1 MTGILNCS
9 PHMAAITGLV
19 LAASI
24 AFAGDAS
31 KTAATVAAPRLLTQ
45 PLSLVDL
52 MRASIE
58 IPADGI
64 WAAAGADKLSEE
76 DWQLADQ
83 DAVNLIAATTLIASA
98 GTGKNDR
105 KWVAHADWQSWVRE
119 MEKIAL
125 AIRAAVKSQDQKTL
139 AAVADQLQQIC
150 EGCHTKYRPQTPS
163 DGVSRYP
170 FYPKR
175 ELAK

>member
-1 MTGILNCS
+1 VTGILNCS
-9 PHMAAITGLV
+9 PSMAAITGLV

-31 KTAATVAAPRLLTQ
+31 KTAATAAAPRPLTL
-45 PLSLVDL
+45 PISLVDL

-58 IPADGI
+58 IPADGL

-119 MEKIAL
+119 MEKTAL
-125 AIRAAVKSQDQKTL
+125 AIRAAVKAEDQKTL